1 MAFNG
6 NRASQLYIA
15 FLFALYHTCSINIF
29 SFTQL
34 PVNFSDVF
42 HVQNAINMVTIPWFK
57 KSNLSSTPL
66 AETGHNPLVCN
77 VFFDWFLE
85 IKKGLI
91 LKTI

>member
-15 FLFALYHTCSINIF
+15 FLFALYHTCSINIY

-57 KSNLSSTPL
+57 FTLCFASYYLLLKCALFISVYITDLTTVN
-66 AETGHNPLVCN
+66 
-77 VFFDWFLE
+77 
-85 IKKGLI
+85 GLDSVN
-91 LKTI
+91 